1 MRIAVCGYMGS
12 GKSTVSQFLA
22 SQLQLELIDLD
33 SEIESEENLSIS
45 EIFQQKGE
53 IYFRKKENYKL
64 KEILNSQ
71 KSGVISLGGGT
82 PCYANNLQLIKSA
95 TDLKMVYLKLSPHS
109 LTQRLWNETSKRPVI
124 AHLEKEELLEEFIR
138 KHLFERQFD
147 YLQSDIIIDA
157 NNKLPEELSK
167 EIIQLFH

>member
-1 MRIAVCGYMGS
+1 MKIAVCGYMGS

-22 SQLQLELIDLD
+22 SQLQLNLIDLD
-33 SEIESEENLSIS
+33 NELEKEENLSIS

-53 IYFRKKENYKL
+53 IYFRERENFKL

-82 PCYANNLQLIKSA
+82 PCYANNLQLLKSEK
-95 TDLKMVYLKLSPHS
+95 DLKMVYLKLSSQS
-109 LTQRLWNETSKRPVI
+109 LTERLWNESNTRPVI
-124 AHLEKEELLEEFIR
+124 AHLDSKEKLEDFIR

-147 YLQSDIIIDA
+147 YLQSDYIIDA
-157 NNKLPEELSK
+157 NHKPIK
-167 EIIQLFH
+167 DIGQEIIKLFY